1 MALSRFVWVRLFCST
16 PSGSYCFVI
25 TNPAL
30 HAGLLKFDYFVV
42 LELRSCSML
51 IAMYEMHGQLII
63 ISVTTPPSL
72 CFQKSKVVAGL
83 NLKYF
88 GSTTQTVTEP

>member
-1 MALSRFVWVRLFCST
+1 
-16 PSGSYCFVI
+16 
-25 TNPAL
+25 
-30 HAGLLKFDYFVV
+30 
-42 LELRSCSML
+42 
-51 IAMYEMHGQLII
+51 MYEMHGQLII

-88 GSTTQTVTEP
+88 SSTTQIVTEPYLLSCPYRAQQKLALITIGVA